1 MDRQLPSSIRTDTA
15 KRHFYQVWSIIG
27 IVLII
32 AAAGYVSGV
41 LSTPI
46 AIVVWAAIFVLILR
60 KPVAFFEAHGI
71 PRVLGT
77 ALSYLLFA
85 LVLGLLGIVMF
96 SPAFGLGAVVCAGS
110 DPHVERFLGP
120 LRRHHAEH
128 ARV

>member
-60 KPVAFFEAHGI
+60 KPVAFFEARGI

-96 SPAFGLGAVVCAGS
+96 SPAFGLGDQLS
-110 DPHVERFLGP
+110 LSLIHISELTRP
-120 LRRHHAEH
+120 
-128 ARV
+128 

>member
-77 ALSYLLFA
+77 A
-85 LVLGLLGIVMF
+85 MF
-96 SPAFGLGAVVCAGS
+96 SPAFGLGDQLSSLIASVPSYVQEATRMWNDFS
-110 DPHVERFLGP
+110 
-120 LRRHHAEH
+120 
-128 ARV
+128 ARYADIMQNTRVS